1 MERVIL
7 LSFEWIIGD
16 VAPLLS
22 LNDEIRGRNEA
33 VKGRKIK
40 KKEESRNKETKQENK
55 DRRKWLSWIW
65 HLRFIVLRSTLYRSL
80 EYTVEK
86 DKNVDILFIFASK
99 STIISPISYSCK
111 NSILY
116 WQYDFWR
123 TGVLFPRIK
132 AVLFLSWNSLWR
144 KRKYPAS
151 FKNNALKNNSSRWI
165 FFRSSQKLFLHNYII
180 IIVYL

>member
-55 DRRKWLSWIW
+55 DRRKWLS
-65 HLRFIVLRSTLYRSL
+65 
-80 EYTVEK
+80 
-86 DKNVDILFIFASK
+86 
-99 STIISPISYSCK
+99 
-111 NSILY
+111 
-116 WQYDFWR
+116 
-123 TGVLFPRIK
+123 
-132 AVLFLSWNSLWR
+132 
-144 KRKYPAS
+144 
-151 FKNNALKNNSSRWI
+151 
-165 FFRSSQKLFLHNYII
+165 
-180 IIVYL
+180 